1 MTAVV
6 SRLTD
11 GNGLVL
17 TGAVDSSNACQCEAA
32 GLALIATLPSGQ
44 CLCDLSGLT
53 TGNSVT
59 AAVLMSW
66 RRAAARRQQV
76 LTLRAMPDRLQAI
89 LQASN
94 LLPVFTSAN

>member
-17 TGAVDSSNACQCEAA
+17 SGSVDSANAMQCEAE
-32 GLALIATLPSGQ
+32 GLALIADLAAGP
-44 CLCDLSGLT
+44 CICDLSGLT

-66 RRAAARRQQV
+66 RRAAAKRQQT
-76 LTLRAMPDRLQAI
+76 LTLRAIPTRLHAI

-94 LLPVFTSAN
+94 LLPVFTPT